1 MLVHA
6 AFQCVFHDALGTVHQ
21 ALVLAHIHEAA
32 AHEVRPGQ
40 HLAGLAVHRSH
51 DDHQAVLGQVLAVP
65 QDHVAHVA
73 HAQAVHHDGT
83 GGDRLAQLHLVLAE
97 DNVGTILRDQDVAGG
112 DAQTGRRE
120 GVLLELL
127 VLAVHRQEIF
137 GLGQSEHQ
145 FLLLL
150 AGVAGNVHVVHA
162 LVDDLRTQQQQTV
175 HDLGHAL
182 FVAGDGVGGDDD
194 EVAGAH
200 THLTVAAGGH
210 AAQCAQGFA
219 LAAGGD
225 QHHLLRRV
233 LVQLV
238 HTDQRPLRD
247 VHIAQLLCH
256 GGIVDHA
263 AAAEGHLAAILHSQ
277 INDLLH
283 AVDIGRKGRNDD
295 ALVAGAGKQTAHTG
309 GHLLLGGGKA
319 RALRVGRVAQQGQH
333 TALAILGQGGQVGHT
348 AGQRGVVDL
357 EVAGLDDGAGGAV
370 DGKGHG
376 IRDGVVHMDGLH
388 GEAAQLDLLPGD
400 DLHELGLA
408 GQAEL
413 LQLIPDQ
420 AAGQAGAVD
429 GQVELLQQI
438 RDAADVIA
446 EANVESHG
454 MGYGEA
460 TLAKNPSFKQAHLE
474 RNQRN
479 VQRGFNHPSIIFWSL
494 GNEAGDGPNFEA
506 CYKWIKAEDPSRACQ
521 YEQAGL
527 KEHTDIFCPMYYGYE
542 GMEKYGQRTDATKP
556 LIQCEYAHAMGNS
569 QGGFKEY
576 WDIIRKYPN
585 LQGGFIWDFV
595 DQSVRWK
602 GKNGVEIYA
611 YGGDFN
617 RFDASDNNFCD
628 NGLISPDRNPNPHMH
643 EVSYFYQNI
652 WTTPA
657 DLSKG
662 EVNVYN
668 ENFFRDLSAYYMEWE
683 VLKGGKAIR
692 SGRVDNLNV
701 APQQTAKIKLDL
713 GKTCQCTEW
722 LLNVSYK
729 LKNREGLL
737 AAGHTVAKDQL
748 TLNPYKAP
756 AMELKNV
763 ETTNVA
769 IVTPQIIDNQRN
781 YLIVK
786 GENFTVEFNKANGYL
801 SKYDVNGLEMIKE
814 GAALTPNFWR
824 APTDND
830 MGAGLQHRFAVWK
843 NPGLKLVRLA
853 STTVDNQVQVTAEY
867 DMKAVSAKLYLEY
880 VINNQGAVKIT
891 QKMTADKNAKVSPMF
906 RFGMQMQMPKNFNT
920 IEFYGRGPVE
930 NYSDRN
936 HSTDLGI
943 YRQSVDEQFYSY
955 IRPQETGN
963 KTDIR
968 WWKQL
973 NAGGNGVK
981 IVAEA
986 PFSASALHYT
996 IESLD
1001 DGAQKDQRHSP
1012 EVKKANLTNLCIDK
1026 AQMGLGCVNSWGTI
1040 ALPKYQLPYG
1050 DYEFTFILSPVKHSV
1065 DME

>member
-1 MLVHA
+1 MKKQLLSCCLAALGLTAIQAQSFNEWKDPEVNSVNRSAMHTNYFAFASADEAKAGIKENSTNFMTLNGLWKFNWVRHADARPTDFYQTNFNDKGWDDLQVPGVWELNGYGDPIYVNVGYAWRSQFKNNPPLVPTENNHVGSYRKEIILPA
-6 AFQCVFHDALGTVHQ
+6 DWKGKEIFAHFGSVTSNMYLWVNGRYVGYSEDSKLEAEFNLTNYLKPGKNVIAFQVFRWCDGSYLEDQDFFRYSGVGRNCYLYARDKKYIQDIRITPDLDSQYKDGTLNIAVDLKGSGTV
-21 ALVLAHIHEAA
+21 ALDLTDVQGNSVATADLKGSGKLNTTLSVSNPAKWTAETPNLYTLTATLKNGNNVV
-32 AHEVRPGQ
+32 EVIP
-40 HLAGLAVHRSH
+40 VK
-51 DDHQAVLGQVLAVP
+51 
-65 QDHVAHVA
+65 
-73 HAQAVHHDGT
+73 
-83 GGDRLAQLHLVLAE
+83 
-97 DNVGTILRDQDVAGG
+97 VGFRKI
-112 DAQTGRRE
+112 
-120 GVLLELL
+120 EL
-127 VLAVHRQEIF
+127 
-137 GLGQSEHQ
+137 
-145 FLLLL
+145 
-150 AGVAGNVHVVHA
+150 
-162 LVDDLRTQQQQTV
+162 
-175 HDLGHAL
+175 
-182 FVAGDGVGGDDD
+182 
-194 EVAGAH
+194 
-200 THLTVAAGGH
+200 
-210 AAQCAQGFA
+210 
-219 LAAGGD
+219 
-225 QHHLLRRV
+225 
-233 LVQLV
+233 
-238 HTDQRPLRD
+238 
-247 VHIAQLLCH
+247 
-256 GGIVDHA
+256 
-263 AAAEGHLAAILHSQ
+263 
-277 INDLLH
+277 
-283 AVDIGRKGRNDD
+283 K
-295 ALVAGAGKQTAHTG
+295 
-309 GHLLLGGGKA
+309 
-319 RALRVGRVAQQGQH
+319 
-333 TALAILGQGGQVGHT
+333 GGQILVN
-348 AGQRGVVDL
+348 GQPVLFKGADRHEMDPDGGYVVSLERMLQDIKVMKELNINAVRTCHYPDDNRWYDL
-357 EVAGLDDGAGGAV
+357 CDQYGLYVVA
-370 DGKGHG
+370 
-376 IRDGVVHMDGLH
+376 
-388 GEAAQLDLLPGD
+388 ET
-400 DLHELGLA
+400 
-408 GQAEL
+408 
-413 LQLIPDQ
+413 
-420 AAGQAGAVD
+420 
-429 GQVELLQQI
+429 
-438 RDAADVIA
+438 
-446 EANVESHG
+446 NVESHG
-454 MGYGEA
+454 MGYGDQ
-460 TLAKNPSFKQAHLE
+460 TLAKNPSYAKAHME

-479 VQRGFNHPSIIFWSL
+479 VQRGYNHPSIIFWSL
-494 GNEAGDGPNFEA
+494 GNEAGMGPNFEE
-506 CYKWIKAEDPSRACQ
+506 CYTWIKNEDKTRAVQ
-521 YEQAGL
+521 YEQAGTS
-527 KEHTDIFCPMYYGYE
+527 EFTDIFCPMYYDYDACIKYSE
-542 GMEKYGQRTDATKP
+542 GDIQKP